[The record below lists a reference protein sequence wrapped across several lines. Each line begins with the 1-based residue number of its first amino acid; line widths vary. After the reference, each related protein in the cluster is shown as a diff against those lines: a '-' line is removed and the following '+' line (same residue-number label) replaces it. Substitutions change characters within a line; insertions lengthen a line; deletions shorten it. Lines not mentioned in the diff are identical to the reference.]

1 MAQGFLSMVDS
12 VLEEVAATDAVNRA
26 LVEVIPSDIED
37 GSAYGVME
45 AAQEREAIQAE
56 SVMEEVQAEPV
67 VFDMPPTSYFRKG
80 QRFQLVFQGVCS
92 SCAHC
97 AMKLTDAIS
106 IQRGLGPICSKKGYL
121 EDPTNPDEMQAMIDL
136 AEYPDLVDFLTKTYK
151 PQGVRGLMNGLVK
164 ICSLNR
170 RSPVHQACCDAIE
183 SLGFRSLA
191 SLLRESIAIIEIK
204 SQDDKTFNVWVKKS
218 EWHPAWSYALRKLP
232 GVYLSRQYKG
242 WIVPKTSKPD
252 LWKLMLQHYEG
263 FCAKVPTDDGIGKKT
278 IKIVKKKMVLHG
290 PQVAPAP

>member
-12 VLEEVAATDAVNRA
+12 VLEEVAATDAVDKA

-204 SQDDKTFNVWVKKS
+204 SPKFSNLNTHVKVWVKKS
-218 EWHPAWSYALRKLP
+218 EWNWTWSRDLKTIPNLYFSK
-232 GVYLSRQYKG
+232 QEKG
-242 WIVPKTSKPD
+242 WMVPISAKRP
-252 LWKLMLQHYEG
+252 LWELVKKHFGG
-263 FCAKVPTDDGIGKKT
+263 FCCKTEKGTVKVPA
-278 IKIVKKKMVLHG
+278 V
-290 PQVAPAP
+290 